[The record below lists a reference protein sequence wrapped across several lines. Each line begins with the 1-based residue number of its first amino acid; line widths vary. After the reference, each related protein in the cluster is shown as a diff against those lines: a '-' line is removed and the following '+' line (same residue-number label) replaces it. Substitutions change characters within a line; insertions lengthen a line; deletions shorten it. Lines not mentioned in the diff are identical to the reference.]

1 MSKPNDWIHRKQ
13 ISTTDINSPTHSCGR
28 TPWYGHASPESKRRK
43 RTFLIGVAGGTASGK
58 TSVCRAVVD
67 HLQLPWVQILS
78 MDCFY
83 RGLTDEE
90 RSDTKGYNFD
100 HPNAFDW
107 ELLLNVLKE
116 LKQGKAVK
124 CPQYDFT
131 THSRKKEFTLMYGA
145 DVVLCEGILILHDPK
160 ILEQFDVKVFV
171 KTDDDIRLIRRIKR
185 DMANRGRTLD
195 SVLAQYQET
204 VKPSYHTFCE
214 PTQSAADVVIPRGRD
229 NVVAIQLLCDHIKN
243 KLIEGGN
250 VDPVF
255 YKSDRQSAS
264 NGLSPVIPSN
274 VLVPEHDDQVLSA
287 VEELHCDQVEGK
299 RLLQTIGVLCTKL
312 LTLCLHDFMPRR
324 FFTPS
329 PTPRPHPI
337 KFDAELKA
345 EEEAEI
351 IMFVDEQDE
360 DGEELKELGYTEEM
374 ATCTDSDDF
383 NNGMTVHDISE
394 QLTNGDKVTA
404 LNGTRQSLDGSGNL
418 PFDQDQV
425 MDDGQ
430 VMAMGNL
437 VDDRK
442 QSVCVVTIFSGGMLF
457 GETIMEQI
465 GNNKSFK
472 VDWGSIHI
480 FHESKKPAK
489 PRFYDRQL
497 PLNIIDQK
505 VIMVDAF
512 IGTGNRAR
520 MAIQV
525 ILDHHVPQ
533 QNICYIT
540 LESSARGIINLA
552 KVFPNVQFI
561 TARIGNRKNDKHWE
575 TVPETSSLVIKYCKA
590 AGIDIVDDE
599 VEAPSGVM
607 SPVKED
613 RATSLPVMT
622 H

>member
-1 MSKPNDWIHRKQ
+1 MSTPNDWLHSKQ

-28 TPWYGHASPESKRRK
+28 TPWYGQSSPESKRRK

-83 RGLTDEE
+83 RPLTDSE
-90 RSDTKGYNFD
+90 RGDNYNFD

-107 ELLLNVLKE
+107 KLLLSVLKE

-195 SVLAQYQET
+195 GILAQYQQT

-229 NVVAIQLLCDHIKN
+229 NLVAIQLLCDHIKN

-255 YKSDRQSAS
+255 YKTNPRDSKCPPS
-264 NGLSPVIPSN
+264 IPAN
-274 VLVPEHDDQVLSA
+274 VSVPAQDVQVQNA
-287 VEELHCDQVEGK
+287 VDELHSDQAEGK
-299 RLLQTIGVLCTKL
+299 RLLQTIMVLCNKL
-312 LTLCLHDFMPRR
+312 LTLCLEEFMPRR

-329 PTPRPHPI
+329 PTPRPNPLQFS
-337 KFDAELKA
+337 KELKE
-345 EEEAEI
+345 EEEAEV
-351 IMFVDEQDE
+351 IMFVDDE
-360 DGEELKELGYTEEM
+360 DEEGEPLKELGFPGGVN
-374 ATCTDSDDF
+374 TDSDSHSENDGGDAMGF
-383 NNGMTVHDISE
+383 MGGIGGTGGSNGHHGLTVHDLSNE
-394 QLTNGDKVTA
+394 LTKMDKS
-404 LNGTRQSLDGSGNL
+404 RMSLDGRPSL
-418 PFDQDQV
+418 PLDEDLGP
-425 MDDGQ
+425 D
-430 VMAMGNL
+430 
-437 VDDRK
+437 VDMTHC
-442 QSVCVVTIFSGGMLF
+442 QPLEQEVCVVTIFSGGMLF
-457 GETIMEQI
+457 GETIMEQM

-472 VDWGSIHI
+472 VDWGTIHI

-497 PLNIIDQK
+497 PLNIHEQK
-505 VIMVDAF
+505 VIMV
-512 IGTGNRAR
+512 R
-520 MAIQV
+520 
-525 ILDHHVPQ
+525 
-533 QNICYIT
+533 
-540 LESSARGIINLA
+540 
-552 KVFPNVQFI
+552 
-561 TARIGNRKNDKHWE
+561 
-575 TVPETSSLVIKYCKA
+575 
-590 AGIDIVDDE
+590 
-599 VEAPSGVM
+599 
-607 SPVKED
+607 
-613 RATSLPVMT
+613 
-622 H
+622 

>member
-1 MSKPNDWIHRKQ
+1 
-13 ISTTDINSPTHSCGR
+13 
-28 TPWYGHASPESKRRK
+28 
-43 RTFLIGVAGGTASGK
+43 
-58 TSVCRAVVD
+58 
-67 HLQLPWVQILS
+67 

-83 RGLTDEE
+83 RPLTDKE
-90 RSDTKGYNFD
+90 RADTSNYNFD

-107 ELLLNVLKE
+107 ELLLSVLKE

-195 SVLAQYQET
+195 GILAQYQQT
-204 VKPSYHTFCE
+204 VKPSYHTFCA

-250 VDPVF
+250 VNPVF
-255 YKSDRQSAS
+255 YKSTGPPSSKHGA
-264 NGLSPVIPSN
+264 LSPDIPSN
-274 VLVPEHDDQVLSA
+274 VLVPAHEDSVLKA
-287 VEELHCDQVEGK
+287 VEELHEEVEGK
-299 RLLQTIGVLCTKL
+299 RLLQTIMVLCNKL
-312 LTLCLHDFMPRR
+312 LTLCLREFMPRR

-329 PTPRPHPI
+329 TSPRPHPPV
-337 KFDAELKA
+337 FNAELKA
-345 EEEAEI
+345 EEEAEV

-360 DGEELKELGYTEEM
+360 DGEAIHALGS
-374 ATCTDSDDF
+374 CTDSEECDNLPD
-383 NNGMTVHDISE
+383 GLTVHDLVQE
-394 QLTNGDKVTA
+394 LGTGTNGSGDERGAKRRKLDHPA
-404 LNGTRQSLDGSGNL
+404 HEMNGARLSLDGATTL
-418 PFDQDQV
+418 PLDGGQTSKEECNGMNRGMFMEEDNQEMSMDQL
-425 MDDGQ
+425 
-430 VMAMGNL
+430 L
-437 VDDRK
+437 VDDSLK
-442 QSVCVVTIFSGGMLF
+442 QHVCVVTIFSGGMLF

-505 VIMVDAF
+505 VIMVRCIKTDLLIF
-512 IGTGNRAR
+512 IIFSIFAN
-520 MAIQV
+520 
-525 ILDHHVPQ
+525 
-533 QNICYIT
+533 
-540 LESSARGIINLA
+540 
-552 KVFPNVQFI
+552 F
-561 TARIGNRKNDKHWE
+561 
-575 TVPETSSLVIKYCKA
+575 
-590 AGIDIVDDE
+590 
-599 VEAPSGVM
+599 
-607 SPVKED
+607 
-613 RATSLPVMT
+613 
-622 H
+622 

>member
-1 MSKPNDWIHRKQ
+1 
-13 ISTTDINSPTHSCGR
+13 
-28 TPWYGHASPESKRRK
+28 
-43 RTFLIGVAGGTASGK
+43 
-58 TSVCRAVVD
+58 VD

-83 RGLTDEE
+83 RPLTDKE
-90 RSDTKGYNFD
+90 RGDNYNFD

-107 ELLLNVLKE
+107 ELLLSVLKE

-195 SVLAQYQET
+195 GILAQYQAT

-250 VDPVF
+250 VNPVF
-255 YKSDRQSAS
+255 YKSDGMG
-264 NGLSPVIPSN
+264 NGNGTGSLSMPSN
-274 VLVPEHDDQVLSA
+274 VLVPPRDGEVKTAID
-287 VEELHCDQVEGK
+287 ELHSEQAEGK
-299 RLLQTIGVLCTKL
+299 RLLQMIMVLCNKL
-312 LTLCLHDFMPRR
+312 LALCLDEFMPRR

-329 PTPRPHPI
+329 PTPRLRPNE
-337 KFDAELKA
+337 FNAELKA
-345 EEEAEI
+345 EEEADEEAEI
-351 IMFVDEQDE
+351 IMFVDDE
-360 DGEELKELGYTEEM
+360 DDEGEALKELQFPKAMSTESNEIDIG
-374 ATCTDSDDF
+374 AA
-383 NNGMTVHDISE
+383 GLTVHEISE
-394 QLTNGDKVTA
+394 QLADRNGANDGSRK
-404 LNGTRQSLDGSGNL
+404 SLDGSGTL
-418 PFDQDQV
+418 P
-425 MDDGQ
+425 MDEHDGHR
-430 VMAMGNL
+430 
-437 VDDRK
+437 DDEDSMHLDDEEENDDARRTPG
-442 QSVCVVTIFSGGMLF
+442 QHVCVVTIFSGGMLF
-457 GETIMEQI
+457 GETIMERM
-465 GNNKSFK
+465 GRNKSFK
-472 VDWGSIHI
+472 VEWGSIHI

-497 PLNIIDQK
+497 PLNIHEMK

-525 ILDHHVPQ
+525 VIDHHVPQ
-533 QNICYIT
+533 QNICFIA
-540 LESSARGIINLA
+540 LESSSRGIINLA
-552 KVFPNVQFI
+552 KVFPSVQFV
-561 TARIGNRKNDKHWE
+561 TARIGQSQNDKHWE

-590 AGIDIVDDE
+590 AGIEIVDE
-599 VEAPSGVM
+599 ESEQPSASM
-607 SPVKED
+607 SPIREAKSAPLTD
-613 RATSLPVMT
+613 IKRARLFMASA